1 MGATCPAGYTTTATS
16 TLCGGS
22 AASCVASTCC
32 TVTSGTCAATTVS
45 CGSGKYKDSSKNGAT
60 AGTSATEHVANCC
73 STQATC
79 ADVPC
84 ASSAGLENK
93 FSAPSSQKCLFGVSS
108 CSGCCKAI
116 TTSCAAAAS
125 NICTTAGTYKAVAAT
140 ASGAVQNTWLAV
152 AVVSVAT
159 SLASWM

>member
-1 MGATCPAGYTTTATS
+1 MG
-16 TLCGGS
+16 
-22 AASCVASTCC
+22 CC

-73 STQATC
+73 SAQATC
-79 ADVPC
+79 ADVTC
-84 ASSAGLENK
+84 ASTDGLENK
-93 FSAPSSQKCLFGVSS
+93 FSTPASQKCLSGVSS

-125 NICTTAGTYKAVAAT
+125 NVCTTAGTYKDPIFNGATAGTTAADKQAACCSTKATCADFHSHGAT
-140 ASGAVQNTWLAV
+140 ASGAVQNT
-152 AVVSVAT
+152 
-159 SLASWM
+159 